1 MMFTR
6 SLSLA
11 FRPSPVINQYNVS
24 VFSQVKKFQTLNPP
38 NKLKTPK
45 FLFGQTRSYASPAT
59 STTGEKKPITVTVR
73 DALNMALEEELARD
87 EKVFLMGE
95 EVARYQGAY
104 KVSKGLWEKFG
115 DKRVIDTPITEM
127 GFAGVGVGAALGG
140 LRPIVE
146 FMTFNFAMQAIDHIV
161 NSASKLLSMSGGQI
175 NTPIVFRGPNG
186 PPTSVGAQ
194 HSQCFA
200 AWYSNVPGLK
210 VVAPWSCEDAKGL
223 LKSSIRDD
231 NPVVFLENEISYN
244 ESYPLSVEAQ
254 SPDFLIPLGKAKI
267 EVQGTDITIVS
278 FSRQVG
284 NCIKAAA
291 LLKNEGI
298 SAEVVNLRTIKPMDV
313 ATVITSIQKTGRLVT
328 VEEGWP
334 QSGVGAE
341 IIAQANEHA
350 FDFLDAPP
358 ERLTGADVP
367 IPYSAP
373 LEARAMVQVENIVNA
388 VKRVCFRN
396 KKQ

>member
-1 MMFTR
+1 MMFSR

-11 FRPSPVINQYNVS
+11 FRPSPINQYKVS
-24 VFSQVKKFQTLNPP
+24 VFSQKFENLHPTN
-38 NKLKTPK
+38 NSRTPK
-45 FLFGQTRSYASPAT
+45 FFFGQRGSYASSAT

>member
-1 MMFTR
+1 
-6 SLSLA
+6 
-11 FRPSPVINQYNVS
+11 
-24 VFSQVKKFQTLNPP
+24 
-38 NKLKTPK
+38 
-45 FLFGQTRSYASPAT
+45 
-59 STTGEKKPITVTVR
+59 
-73 DALNMALEEELARD
+73 
-87 EKVFLMGE
+87 
-95 EVARYQGAY
+95 
-104 KVSKGLWEKFG
+104 
-115 DKRVIDTPITEM
+115 M

-140 LRPIVE
+140 LRPVVE
-146 FMTFNFAMQAIDHIV
+146 FMTFNFAMQGIDHIV
-161 NSASKLLSMSGGQI
+161 NSAAKLLSMSGGQI

-186 PPTSVGAQ
+186 PPTSVG
-194 HSQCFA
+194 
-200 AWYSNVPGLK
+200 LK
-210 VVAPWSCEDAKGL
+210 VVAPWNCEDAKGL

-231 NPVVFLENEISYN
+231 NPVVFLENEIGYN

-254 SPDFLIPLGKAKI
+254 SPDFLIPIGKAKI
-267 EVQGTDITIVS
+267 EVQGTDVTIVS

-313 ATVITSIQKTGRLVT
+313 ATIITSIQKTGRLVT

-358 ERLTGADVP
+358 ERITGADVP
-367 IPYSAP
+367 MPYSPP
-373 LEARAMVQVENIVNA
+373 LESRAMVQVENIVHA
-388 VKRVCFRN
+388 AKRVCFRN
-396 KKQ
+396 KKN